1 VTGSEHLSDRGAGT
15 APVVPEA
22 EGMSEFVVVAR
33 AMLADAGLP
42 CTSDDLQLLMVV
54 AQVLGP
60 GLAALDAI
68 DVRSF
73 APEHDLDPA
82 RAPR

>member
-1 VTGSEHLSDRGAGT
+1 MT
-15 APVVPEA
+15 
-22 EGMSEFVVVAR
+22 EFVVIAR

-54 AQVLGP
+54 AQVLRP

>member
-1 VTGSEHLSDRGAGT
+1 MGSEHQPDRGAGA
-15 APVVPEA
+15 APVA
-22 EGMSEFVVVAR
+22 AGFEGMAEFVVVAR

-42 CTSDDLQLLMVV
+42 CTSDDLELLTVV

-60 GLAALDAI
+60 ALATLDAI

-82 RAPR
+82 RPPR